1 MHPEEAKAV
10 AEHQRRRFNELVD
23 VFDRPQ
29 PPEVMAHLR
38 EIVASA
44 ALRPGGV
51 VRDVGTGDV
60 AEKMLRRVQDKCH
73 KVRTCRTDMVSS
85 ALELNQVWTNIID
98 NVVDAMHSGGELR
111 IRTFLDGDCAV
122 VEIGDSGPGI
132 PADIQSRIFEPFF
145 TTKGWEKELGSGWLR
160 CCESF
165 VSTEVRLM

>member
-1 MHPEEAKAV
+1 
-10 AEHQRRRFNELVD
+10 
-23 VFDRPQ
+23 
-29 PPEVMAHLR
+29 
-38 EIVASA
+38 
-44 ALRPGGV
+44 V
-51 VRDVGTGDV
+51 VY
-60 AEKMLRRVQDKCH
+60 
-73 KVRTCRTDMVSS
+73 
-85 ALELNQVWTNIID
+85 
-98 NVVDAMHSGGELR
+98 AMHSGGELR